1 MIGNA
6 LLLSIRPQYAEKIFD
21 GTKRVELRR
30 VRPRLQNG
38 DLVVVYV
45 SSPVKAV
52 CGAFRVDYVVAGPP
66 GDLWKKVRSRAAIT
80 REEFDA
86 YFVGASKAV
95 AIFFSEVF
103 TLSQVITLDALRETL
118 PDFQAPQGY
127 QYVKEGDHL
136 RHLLPTVAGLPE
148 LM

>member
-1 MIGNA
+1 MPENV
-6 LLLSIRPQYAEKIFD
+6 LLLSIRPEYAEKIFD

-38 DLVVVYV
+38 DLVILYV

-52 CGAFRVDYVVAGPP
+52 CGAFKVDYVVAGPP
-66 GDLWKKVRSRAAIT
+66 GDLWEKVRSRAGIT

-127 QYVKEGDHL
+127 QYVEEGDHL
-136 RHLLPTVAGLPE
+136 NHLLPTVAGLPE
-148 LM
+148 LI

>member
-1 MIGNA
+1 MPGNV
-6 LLLSIRPQYAEKIFD
+6 LLLSIRPEYAEKIFD
-21 GTKRVELRR
+21 GTKSVELRR

-38 DLVVVYV
+38 DLVIVYV

-52 CGAFRVDYVVAGPP
+52 CGAFIVDYVVAGPP
-66 GDLWKKVRSRAAIT
+66 GDLWEKVRSRGGIT

-86 YFVGASKAV
+86 YFMGASKAV

-103 TLSQVITLDALRETL
+103 TLSQVITLDALKETL

-127 QYVKEGDHL
+127 QYVEEEDRLK
-136 RHLLPTVAGLPE
+136 HLLPTVAGLPE
-148 LM
+148 LI